1 MLNTLVAFST
11 LDDSYNAYQPDPATS
26 TISIILT
33 IIAIVGLWATF
44 NKAGRHGWAAIIPI
58 YNIYTLV
65 KVAGRSGWWTIL
77 FFIPIVNIVIHIIV
91 ALDVA
96 KRFGKGGAFGFF
108 LLFLLSFIGYPI
120 IGFGKAQYTAAP
132 RGLVG

>member
-26 TISIILT
+26 TIS
-33 IIAIVGLWATF
+33 
-44 NKAGRHGWAAIIPI
+44 
-58 YNIYTLV
+58 
-65 KVAGRSGWWTIL
+65 
-77 FFIPIVNIVIHIIV
+77 FIPIVNIVIHIIV